1 MPPPVKAG
9 AKGAPVVGR
18 TQRPVLRAP
27 PGSNRSC
34 RRGVGPYPGGVDSV
48 SEQPLHPAVE
58 RIVREHDGRDL
69 LAVLGQGLSGTDLT
83 ALLLDVTRR
92 RAAALSPADVLAA
105 YERDRFVQPAAVDAR
120 RLLEVELVA
129 LDAVTP
135 PFLPIATS
143 PLAPLGTHSVVAGV
157 HQNRVVATVRR
168 SEVAADPTNSL
179 ALEAAVRRRRL
190 LAVDRRSSEIVHLA
204 STDRIVRAQ
213 RFDGPRAFAH
223 FTLLGLVSAGR
234 DSGNH
239 AFELGM
245 MREHLR
251 ALVRVT
257 ERLGCPGIT
266 IELTDFGG
274 RHGDVL
280 QDLMTSLAGDSTQ
293 VLARPERTAA
303 RGYYPNLCFKL
314 NVVIDGENVEVG
326 DGGIVTWTQS
336 LVASDKERLMT
347 SGLSLERLAL
357 IDADARES

>member
-1 MPPPVKAG
+1 M
-9 AKGAPVVGR
+9 
-18 TQRPVLRAP
+18 
-27 PGSNRSC
+27 
-34 RRGVGPYPGGVDSV
+34 

-58 RIVREHDGRDL
+58 RILREHGGHDL

-83 ALLLDVTRR
+83 ALLLEVTRR

-105 YERDRFVQPAAVDAR
+105 YERDRFVHPAAVDAR
-120 RLLEVELVA
+120 RLLEIELVA

-135 PFLPIATS
+135 PFLAVATS
-143 PLAPLGTHSVVAGV
+143 PLVPLGTHSVVAGV

-168 SEVAADPTNSL
+168 SEVTADPTTSL

-190 LAVDRRSSEIVHLA
+190 LAIDRRSRSIVHLA
-204 STDRIVRAQ
+204 TVDRVVRAQ
-213 RFDGPRAFAH
+213 RFDGPRSFPH

-234 DSGNH
+234 DSGNQS
-239 AFELGM
+239 FELAT
-245 MREHLR
+245 MREHLD

-257 ERLGCPGIT
+257 ERLGCPRVR

-274 RHGDVL
+274 RHDDVL
-280 QDLMTSLAGDSTQ
+280 EALMTYLAGDSRQ
-293 VLARPERTAA
+293 ISARPDRTAA

-314 NVVIDGENVEVG
+314 NVVNDGENVEVG

-336 LVASDKERLMT
+336 LLGNGKERLMT

-357 IDADARES
+357 IQPDDHRRQPPPAHLPEARHQLPPPTGG

>member
-1 MPPPVKAG
+1 M
-9 AKGAPVVGR
+9 
-18 TQRPVLRAP
+18 
-27 PGSNRSC
+27 
-34 RRGVGPYPGGVDSV
+34 GPYPGDVDSA
-48 SEQPLHPAVE
+48 SEEPLHPAVE
-58 RIVREHDGRDL
+58 RIVREHGGHDL
-69 LAVLGQGLSGTDLT
+69 LAVLGQELSGADFT

-120 RLLEVELVA
+120 RLLEIELVA

-135 PFLPIATS
+135 PFLPVATS

-168 SEVAADPTNSL
+168 SEVAADPTTSL

-190 LAVDRRSSEIVHLA
+190 LADDRRSSAIVHLA
-204 STDRIVRAQ
+204 SINRVVRAQ
-213 RFDGPRAFAH
+213 RFDGPRTFPH

-234 DSGNH
+234 DRGDHS
-239 AFELGM
+239 FELGT
-245 MREHLR
+245 MREHLH

-257 ERLGCPGIT
+257 ERLGWPRVT

-280 QDLMTSLAGDSTQ
+280 QALMTSVAGDSVQ
-293 VLARPERTAA
+293 ISGRPERTAA

-314 NVVIDGENVEVG
+314 NVVSDGEHVEVG

-336 LVASDKERLMT
+336 LVGSGKERLMT

-357 IDADARES
+357 IDADGRYT